1 MTALPSDRPGPGL
14 RWTNTSA
21 GSPNETAAMVSVKG
35 QQMVSIEGG
44 SWTCKNWN
52 SSAAHGNTTT
62 VTAIYFED
70 TSFSF
75 IRNLKITACGMYS
88 GGEHD
93 RSFSLRCVSHT
104 WLLRIGENSASIGN
118 QRKGYVSGNIRVAAG
133 GSNVVENVES
143 SHSSNRGI
151 WVQSQQLVVS
161 GGSYHHNDAGK

>member
-1 MTALPSDRPGPGL
+1 
-14 RWTNTSA
+14 
-21 GSPNETAAMVSVKG
+21 MVSVKG

-44 SWTCKNWN
+44 QWTCKNWN

-88 GGEHD
+88 GGERD

-104 WLLRIGENSASIGN
+104 WLLRRRK
-118 QRKGYVSGNIRVAAG
+118 QRLDWQPAERLRQWQHPRRG
-133 GSNVVENVES
+133 GRLERCRE
-143 SHSSNRGI
+143 RRE
-151 WVQSQQLVVS
+151 LPL
-161 GGSYHHNDAGK
+161 

>member
-1 MTALPSDRPGPGL
+1 MLDGSITALPSDRPGPGL

-21 GSPNETAAMVSVKG
+21 GSPNETASMVSVKG

-44 SWTCKNWN
+44 RWTCKNWN

-75 IRNLKITACGMYS
+75 IRNLKITSCGMYS
-88 GGEHD
+88 GGN
-93 RSFSLRCVSHT
+93 
-104 WLLRIGENSASIGN
+104 NSASIGN
-118 QRKGYVSGNIRVAAG
+118 QRQGYVSGNIRVAGG

-161 GGSYHHNDAGK
+161 GGSYHHNDAGKELSSRFLTSWF